1 MASAPPAHATADP
14 EDAHVRPQPARRCLC
29 LHGDGPRVLNDRS
42 DVREE
47 VASWL
52 ERRTYVATALPS
64 PADLLAAKGGQ
75 SVALVIPAL
84 NEAPTIGRNVAAV
97 LADLGVRALL
107 DEVVVVDGGSVDATA
122 ELAVAA
128 GARVLQSGDI
138 ARDHPTGGK
147 GGSVWR
153 ALQVTTSDL
162 VVVVDAD
169 LDPFDPSWVSA
180 LLAPLLLEPALQ
192 LIKGASERP
201 LLFDGILHPRS
212 GGRVT
217 ELVARPLLNALWP
230 ALAGIVQP
238 LSGEL
243 AARRSLLEQLPF
255 ATGYGLEI
263 GMLIDTLHAVG
274 IDAIGQVEI
283 GERRHR
289 HQSDL
294 ALGRM
299 ASAVLRTA
307 LARSGL
313 PHLPDGMLQFG
324 VDEQGARVAVPS
336 IVPLHELPAI
346 ASLRELV
353 R

>member
-1 MASAPPAHATADP
+1 MGDKVRQWLASNTFN
-14 EDAHVRPQPARRCLC
+14 Q
-29 LHGDGPRVLNDRS
+29 S
-42 DVREE
+42 
-47 VASWL
+47 
-52 ERRTYVATALPS
+52 ALPS
-64 PADLLAAKGGQ
+64 AAQLLDHKGA
-75 SVALVIPAL
+75 STVSLIIPAL
-84 NEAPTIGRNVAAV
+84 NEALTIGRNVASV
-97 LADLGVRALL
+97 LADESLRMLL
-107 DEVVVVDGGSVDATA
+107 DEVIVIDGGSTDSTA
-122 ELAVAA
+122 ELAEAA

-153 ALQVTTSDL
+153 ALLATSSDL

-169 LDPFDPSWVSA
+169 LDPFDPTWVSA
-180 LLAPLLLEPALQ
+180 LLAPLLLDRDLQ
-192 LIKGASERP
+192 LVKAASERP
-201 LLFDGILHPRS
+201 LLVDEILHPRS

-217 ELVARPLLNALWP
+217 ELVARPILNALWP
-230 ALAGIVQP
+230 ALAGVVQP

-263 GMLIDTLHAVG
+263 GMLIDTFDRFG
-274 IDAIGQVEI
+274 IEAIGQVEI

-299 ASAVLRTA
+299 ASVVLRTA

-313 PHLPDGMLQFG
+313 GHLPDGMLQFG
-324 VDEQGARVAVPS
+324 IDEHGDRLAVPAV
-336 IVPLHELPAI
+336 VPLHELPSV
-346 ASLRELV
+346 ASLREAV

>member
-1 MASAPPAHATADP
+1 MRQA
-14 EDAHVRPQPARRCLC
+14 
-29 LHGDGPRVLNDRS
+29 GDCWGTNERN
-42 DVREE
+42 DVRED
-47 VASWL
+47 VTAWMR
-52 ERRTYVATALPS
+52 RRTYDAASLPS
-64 PADLLAAKGGQ
+64 PAELLLAKGGQ
-75 SVALVIPAL
+75 SVALIIPAL

-97 LADLGVRALL
+97 MGDHGVRALL
-107 DEVVVVDGGSVDATA
+107 DDVVVIDGGSVDLTA
-122 ELAVAA
+122 ELAEAA

-138 ARDHPTGGK
+138 ARDCAPGGK

-153 ALQVTTSDL
+153 ALQATSSDL

-169 LDPFDPSWVSA
+169 LDPFDPTWVSA
-180 LLAPLLLEPALQ
+180 LLAPLLVEADIHLVKA
-192 LIKGASERP
+192 ASERP
-201 LLFDGILHPRS
+201 LLVDGILHPRS

-230 ALAGIVQP
+230 ELAGIVQP

-243 AARRSLLEQLPF
+243 AARRALLEMLPF

-263 GMLIDTLHAVG
+263 GMLIDTLHMLGV
-274 IDAIGQVEI
+274 DAIGQVEV

-313 PHLPDGMLQFG
+313 SYLPDGMIQFG
-324 VDEQGARVAVPS
+324 VGDDGGRVAVQS
-336 IVPLHELPAI
+336 TVPLHELPSI
-346 ASLRELV
+346 ATFRELV